1 MDIQPKKTLADNIA
15 QLNTVLS
22 QLPSTEGF
30 QKNFK
35 AKLKLLH
42 LKRTAKHWLD
52 AVTGARYRKHV
63 KDQQPH

>member
-22 QLPSTEGF
+22 QLPSTAGF

-35 AKLKLLH
+35 AKLKFLQ
-42 LKRTAKHWLD
+42 LKRTAKHWID
-52 AVTGARYRKHV
+52 AVTGAHHSKH
-63 KDQQPH
+63 KADQQPH